1 MSSGQFWWGMT
12 TGLVAGAVVGMSV
25 APSRREM
32 KKTAHKV
39 AKHVKG
45 SDRGPGHVTLP
56 SRQLPPRAD
65 RGGSCLDAVVSAQA
79 HSRTGTGRP
88 GSSSSGVTRHSM
100 ASTST
105 PASAA
110 WRRAAPKAG
119 WVRSLGSNH
128 ETFSI

>member
-39 AKHVKG
+39 AKHVNEAVE
-45 SDRGPGHVTLP
+45 DLTETLP

>member
-32 KKTAHKV
+32 KKTARG
-39 AKHVKG
+39 G

-56 SRQLPPRAD
+56 SRQLPPRAE